1 MLNGRPSLGGRSLA
15 KAIAMEKEMYSF
27 PILEPSEIVDVLREM
42 GVAIVDDDISKP
54 KPDVFRQW
62 CELFIMEILGM
73 EQEDLYKPVL
83 EFIPILEDNEELHI
97 ASVPV
102 VHFISL
108 M

>member
-1 MLNGRPSLGGRSLA
+1 
-15 KAIAMEKEMYSF
+15 MYSF

-42 GVAIVDDDISKP
+42 GVAVVEDDFSKP
-54 KPDVFRQW
+54 KPDIFRQW

-73 EQEDLYKPVL
+73 EQDDLYKPVA
-83 EFIPILEDNEELHI
+83 EFIPTLDGDEELHG

-102 VHFISL
+102 VHFITL